1 MFLVEAL
8 DQVVMERDLAKIT
21 EGQYRKSISE
31 YSRHLGRMAELSD
44 LNYPKIN
51 AWLKSLKGRLQPP
64 TIVNRKKGITVV
76 WNHLAELGVIEH
88 YHSRRLFSPKTDV
101 KPVVSWTIDEFKK
114 LLDAA
119 TRVNGQYHGI
129 ANSKMLLA
137 WLWVGMDTAFRPS
150 DMREIR
156 WDQVDFGTQSI
167 TLSQHKTRYPHRACI
182 SDESVRA
189 LKAIQLP
196 SRQVV
201 FPITKDQIR
210 YPLKKLYAEAAK
222 LGFVKTP
229 GRSIGTL
236 RRLHATIQ
244 YEDYGASVAA
254 ESLGHVGGTRTV
266 YRSYIDH
273 RSRQQGRL
281 PRHDK
286 IEEETGPS

>member
-1 MFLVEAL
+1 
-8 DQVVMERDLAKIT
+8 
-21 EGQYRKSISE
+21 
-31 YSRHLGRMAELSD
+31 
-44 LNYPKIN
+44 
-51 AWLKSLKGRLQPP
+51 
-64 TIVNRKKGITVV
+64 
-76 WNHLAELGVIEH
+76 
-88 YHSRRLFSPKTDV
+88 
-101 KPVVSWTIDEFKK
+101 
-114 LLDAA
+114 
-119 TRVNGQYHGI
+119 
-129 ANSKMLLA
+129 MLLA

-167 TLSQHKTRYPHRACI
+167 TLSQHKTRYVHRACI

-210 YPLKKLYAEAAK
+210 YPLKKLYNEAAK

-244 YEDYGASVAA
+244 YEDYGAAVAA

-266 YRSYIDH
+266 YKSYIDH
-273 RSRQQGRL
+273 RSRRQGRL
-281 PRHDK
+281 PRHEK
-286 IEEETGPS
+286 IDEAS